1 MRQTIYISNY
11 NLQPLFIFIVIVIF
25 IIITL
30 LIMIITT
37 FISGSNSS
45 NSAIIS
51 IIDIIIIFSSINK
64 ISVLLTIST
73 SIFELQ
79 GPQWKYI
86 FEFVVNI
93 IIICVGKIYLLTLIP
108 HASFFILLNFCH
120 IYRQVPCSCYHY
132 CSTISTQVQIL
143 LGACW

>member
-11 NLQPLFIFIVIVIF
+11 NLQPLFIFIVTVIF

-51 IIDIIIIFSSINK
+51 IIDIILIFSSIKK
-64 ISVLLTIST
+64 ISVLLTLST
-73 SIFELQ
+73 SIFELFRCLLLF
-79 GPQWKYI
+79 YI
-86 FEFVVNI
+86 NI
-93 IIICVGKIYLLTLIP
+93 L
-108 HASFFILLNFCH
+108 HHFFIFLRDRNGNKITSFLPQFSILMNFH
-120 IYRQVPCSCYHY
+120 LYTS
-132 CSTISTQVQIL
+132 
-143 LGACW
+143 